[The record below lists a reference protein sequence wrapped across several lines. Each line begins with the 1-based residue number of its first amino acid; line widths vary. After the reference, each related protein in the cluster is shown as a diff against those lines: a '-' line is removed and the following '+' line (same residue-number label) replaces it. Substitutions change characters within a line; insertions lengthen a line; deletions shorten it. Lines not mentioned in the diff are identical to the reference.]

1 MKDIDNAAQQTQDE
15 VSLKDILITFR
26 SYIKYLQKR
35 WFVLT
40 ICGLLGGA
48 AGILY
53 AQFKKP
59 VYTATCSFV
68 LEENKGSSLSQYAG
82 LASIAGIDLGGG
94 GGGVFEGDNII
105 ALYTSRA
112 MIVKALLDTANFNG
126 KSQLLIDRYVD
137 FLHLRKK
144 WENQIGVGNIN
155 FVGNPA
161 KFNRVQDSLLIDIV
175 AAINKKALI
184 VSKPDKK
191 LDIINVDVSFDD
203 ELFAKNFNDKLVS
216 TVNDFYVKTKTK
228 KAAINVEVLQ
238 KQSDSVR
245 QVLNS
250 SIGGVASALD
260 AEPNANPSLLALKV
274 PSQRKQIDV
283 QASSSIY
290 AELVR
295 NLELSKISLRQETP
309 LIQVIDNP
317 ILPLPVEKIGKLKGI
332 LVGVFFGIILS
343 IIFLLTKKLIGSL
356 LN

>member
-1 MKDIDNAAQQTQDE
+1 MDKNAQQDQDEISFKDII
-15 VSLKDILITFR
+15 LKLR

-35 WFVLT
+35 WLFLT
-40 ICGLLGGA
+40 ICGALGGI

-53 AQFKKP
+53 TMHKKP

-82 LASIAGIDLGGG
+82 LASIAGIDLGSG

-112 MIVKALLDTANFNG
+112 MIAKALLDTANFNG
-126 KSQLLIDRYVD
+126 KPQLLIDKYVD
-137 FLHLRKK
+137 VLHLRERWK
-144 WENQIGVGNIN
+144 NQAGVGNIN
-155 FVGNPA
+155 FVGNA
-161 KFNRVQDSLLIDIV
+161 GNFNRIQDSLLIDIV
-175 AAINKKALI
+175 TAINKKALI

-245 QVLNS
+245 KVLNS
-250 SIGGVASALD
+250 SIGGVALALD

-317 ILPLPVEKIGKLKGI
+317 ILPLPVEKIGKLKGV